1 MKKKIRNK
9 ISETLDLPKE
19 VVVNVPNINLTGDN
33 EIEVENHNGIL
44 EYSLNI
50 VRLNS
55 SIGVILIKGDNFLI
69 KEISEDAIKLIGS
82 FKSLEIMK

>member
-1 MKKKIRNK
+1 MRKKIRNR

-19 VVVNVPNINLTGDN
+19 VIVNLPNINLIGDN
-33 EIEVENHNGIL
+33 EIEVENHKGIV
-44 EYSLNI
+44 EYSLNV

-55 SIGVILIKGDNFLI
+55 SIGIILIKGNNFLI

-82 FKSLEIMK
+82 IKSLEIIK